1 MLPNKSS
8 YSELGGELTDYSPV
22 TDPETDLSADASNE
36 ARADT
41 AAMTRTAIRAWVTLS
56 CLSDVITIANTDYDA
71 VYGIALIYKPTIT
84 YIDVGVYE
92 ITFPETVLDARNV
105 TQTVNFNGGWANFAS
120 TQGANILGAS
130 VEKMSANVIRVYLY
144 NISSGTLANVS
155 SGRINVFVL

>member
-1 MLPNKSS
+1 MLPNKNS

-22 TDPETDLSADASNE
+22 TDPQTDLSADASNE

-56 CLSDVITIANTDYDA
+56 CATDVITISNTDYDA
-71 VYGIALIYKPTIT
+71 VYGIALIYKPTVT
-84 YIDVGVYE
+84 YIGVGIYE

-105 TQTVNFNGGWANFAS
+105 SQTINFNSGWANVDIE
-120 TQGANILGAS
+120 QGLNPLVATVQKI
-130 VEKMSANVIRVYLY
+130 SANVFRVYLI
-144 NISSGTLANVS
+144 NVATGALANAV